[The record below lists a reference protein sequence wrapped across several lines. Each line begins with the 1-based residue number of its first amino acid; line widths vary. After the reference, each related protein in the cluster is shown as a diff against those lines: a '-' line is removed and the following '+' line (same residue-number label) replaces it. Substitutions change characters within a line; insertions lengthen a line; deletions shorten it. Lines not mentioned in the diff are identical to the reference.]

1 MNILEPHDSSLHF
14 LCFFVLSI
22 SHFGNINFFVDGFA
36 TVTVCL
42 GGLAC
47 EDGCGNLAIVH
58 N

>member
-1 MNILEPHDSSLHF
+1 MIHRFIFP
-14 LCFFVLSI
+14 CFFVLSI

-42 GGLAC
+42 GGLGGLAC